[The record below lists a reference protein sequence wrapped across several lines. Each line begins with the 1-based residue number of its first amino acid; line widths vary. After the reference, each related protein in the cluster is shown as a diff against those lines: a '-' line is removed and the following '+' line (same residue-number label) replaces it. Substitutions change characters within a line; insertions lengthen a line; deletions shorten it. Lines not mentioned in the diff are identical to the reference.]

1 MDEKE
6 LGQRITDAQRAIAM
20 AAIEAGSTRVTDV
33 AKAAGISREAARRI
47 LKEAGKYERPGNKRP
62 PRVEEIPG
70 EDASAEEVQ
79 AYLDAHGS
87 FRRIRPGEDEGVH
100 VITVD
105 PERIARGW
113 ELTPAQRALL
123 QQ

>member
-1 MDEKE
+1 MSIDKLSEEK
-6 LGQRITDAQRAIAM
+6 RAAVL
-20 AAIEAGSTRVTDV
+20 AAIDSGITSAAEIARIAGVTRET
-33 AKAAGISREAARRI
+33 AKR
-47 LKEAGKYERPGNKRP
+47 LLVEAGKYKGREKRP

-87 FRRIRPGEDEGVH
+87 FRRSRPGEEEGVH

-113 ELTPAQRALL
+113 ELTPAQMALL
-123 QQ
+123 QG